1 MKQKI
6 FDATNGGLDI
16 ILYYYPQARE
26 VVEGR
31 AKHFKMRAAERT
43 ASTTVKKFGQLWY
56 VTDFGDDQTAR
67 NAIDLT
73 MREENINFSQ
83 ALYLL
88 ADRFNVDCGFKPEV
102 NKPDITTRTPHED
115 ETEGSITW
123 DAKKEPEESDL
134 QALGT
139 YVKAETLQRGLLEAA
154 TRKPDLI
161 ILDLGLPDGD
171 GIEFIR
177 DLRQWSAV
185 PVIVLS
191 ARSEESDKIAALDA
205 GADDYLSKPF
215 GIGELQARLRVA
227 LRRHSATTAPDPLVK
242 FSDVTVDLAAR
253 VIHRGEEEVHLT
265 PIEFRLLAVLLNNAG
280 KVLTQRQLLNQV
292 WGPNAVEHSHYLRIY
307 MGHLRQKLEQ
317 DPARPRHFITETG
330 IGYRFML

>member
-1 MKQKI
+1 
-6 FDATNGGLDI
+6 
-16 ILYYYPQARE
+16 
-26 VVEGR
+26 
-31 AKHFKMRAAERT
+31 MRVFE
-43 ASTTVKKFGQLWY
+43 
-56 VTDFGDDQTAR
+56 
-67 NAIDLT
+67 
-73 MREENINFSQ
+73 
-83 ALYLL
+83 
-88 ADRFNVDCGFKPEV
+88 
-102 NKPDITTRTPHED
+102 
-115 ETEGSITW
+115 
-123 DAKKEPEESDL
+123 
-134 QALGT
+134 
-139 YVKAETLQRGLLEAA
+139 AETLQRGLLEAA

-227 LRRHSATTAPDPLVK
+227 LRRHSATTTPDPLVK
-242 FSDVTVDLAAR
+242 FSNVTVDLAAR

-280 KVLTQRQLLNQV
+280 KCSPSASSLTRCGAKRGRTQSLF
-292 WGPNAVEHSHYLRIY
+292 AYLY
-307 MGHLRQKLEQ
+307 GHLRQKLEQ